1 MGVIRVLLEFSP
13 SQPQREVFF
22 SPPKLPLT
30 EAGVKSRRRIFYG
43 WWIAIAASV
52 ALCLGEPAIL
62 VFSFPVFLKALI
74 KEFHASRS
82 AVSLAFSLHNLVL
95 AVGAPLFGRLV
106 DRIGSRRAIVPGT
119 LLVAILL
126 IGNKLVTVSILGIYI
141 LNMLG
146 ALTGMGAGPIPYSNL
161 VSRWFDKRR
170 GTALAVVMLGLGTGA
185 VVMPSLVQRLIT
197 AYGWRAAYSIY
208 GWAMLLIALP
218 VVVAF
223 LRDSPAE
230 MGLLPDGAP
239 TPSSFGRPDKIAGLT
254 WSEARRTQ
262 TFWLMASAF
271 FLLGA
276 SGHACVLHLVAMLTD
291 RGIAA
296 QTAALAS
303 SIAGAG
309 LLVGRVASGFFL
321 DRYPGSRVAICFSS
335 GAAAG
340 VLLLLF
346 GQGAVAFVGALL
358 VGLGMGAE
366 GDLIAYLTSRYFG
379 LKAFGELYGY
389 AFGIFVLAGACGALL
404 MGIGFDRTGSY
415 TVPLLGFL
423 TAIVVAIVLFSRLGP
438 YRYGVHEPSNLHA
451 KLKVTAAAS

>member
-1 MGVIRVLLEFSP
+1 
-13 SQPQREVFF
+13 
-22 SPPKLPLT
+22 
-30 EAGVKSRRRIFYG
+30 VKSNRKVFYG
-43 WWIAIAASV
+43 WWIAVVAGIA
-52 ALCLGEPAIL
+52 CMLGGPPIL
-62 VFSFPVFLKALI
+62 VFSFPVFLKALT

-82 AVSLAFSLHNLVL
+82 AVSLAFGLHNIVS

-106 DRIGSRRAIVPGT
+106 DRVGSRRTVIPGT
-119 LLVAILL
+119 MLLAILL
-126 IGNKLVTVSILGIYI
+126 IGNKVITISILGIYI
-141 LNMLG
+141 FNMFG
-146 ALTGMGAGPIPYSNL
+146 ALTGMGAGPIPYSNII
-161 VSRWFDKRR
+161 SRWFDKRR
-170 GTALAVVMLGLGTGA
+170 GSALAVMMLGLGTGA

-197 AYGWRAAYSIY
+197 SYGWRTAYSIY
-208 GWAMLLIALP
+208 GCAMLLIALP

-223 LRDSPAE
+223 LRDSPSE

-239 TPSSFGRPDKIAGLT
+239 ASSSSDKPDKLAGLS
-254 WSEARRTQ
+254 WRQARRTQ
-262 TFWLMASAF
+262 TFWVMVSAF

-276 SGHACVLHLVAMLTD
+276 SVHACVLHLAAMLTD
-291 RGIAA
+291 RGVAT

-309 LLVGRVASGFFL
+309 LLLGRVASGFFL
-321 DRYPGSRVAICFSS
+321 DRYVGSRVAICFSS

-346 GQGAVAFVGALL
+346 GQGAVAFVGAPL

-389 AFGIFVLAGACGALL
+389 AFGTFVLAGACGALL

-423 TAIVVAIVLFSRLGP
+423 TAIVVAIVLFTRLGP
-438 YRYGVHEPSNLHA
+438 YRYGVSEPAYVQANR
-451 KLKVTAAAS
+451 KVATAAS